1 MTEHRRRR
9 LGIMG
14 GTFDPIHIG
23 HLVCAEEARW
33 QFSLDEVIFVP
44 AGNPWQKRDVTP
56 PEDRYLLT
64 MLASAGNPHFSVSR
78 IEIDRSGPTYT
89 LETLRLLKEFH
100 GDQAEL
106 FFITGADAV
115 LEILTWKDPEALL
128 DTATFIAATRPGY
141 ELGRLDLGRFG
152 DRVRVIEIPAL
163 AISST
168 DIRRRV
174 REGRPIHYLV
184 PPQVAAYI
192 KERGVYRGPA
202 GAGAE
207 SDSLAEERE

>member
-1 MTEHRRRR
+1 MTEQRRRR

-23 HLVCAEEARW
+23 HLVCADEARW
-33 QFSLDEVIFVP
+33 QFGLDEVVFIP
-44 AGNPWQKRDVTP
+44 AGRPWQKRQVTE

-64 MLASAGNPHFSVSR
+64 ALATADNPYFSVSR
-78 IEIDRSGPTYT
+78 IEIDRRGPTYT
-89 LETLRLLKEFH
+89 LETLRTISGFY
-100 GDQAEL
+100 GDAAEL

-115 LEILTWKDPEALL
+115 LEILTWKEPDALL
-128 DTATFIAATRPGY
+128 ETASFIAATRPGY

-152 DRVRVIEIPAL
+152 GRVAVMEIPAL

-174 REGRPIHYLV
+174 HEGHPIQYLV
-184 PPQVAAYI
+184 PPLVAAHIAQRCLYA
-192 KERGVYRGPA
+192 GGDPDPPPA
-202 GAGAE
+202 A
-207 SDSLAEERE
+207 DQVR